1 MLARGVSELDFE
13 IAPSISQRSA
23 GRTVAVRIGSNISS
37 LQAQRRLG
45 DATSSVA
52 TSLARLSSGQRITRA
67 SDDAAGVAIADTL
80 RTRRQV
86 YDRGTKNINDGIS
99 LLTIA
104 DSALGELAGLTTRIL
119 ELAEQAA
126 NGSYSQNQRQA
137 LDNEAQR
144 LREEFFRISR
154 STQFNGL
161 NLFDGSVQGLRIQA
175 GFGLDGSVASALGGR
190 LGQGTFG
197 GSSSMVG
204 GGSSFV
210 TADFDGDGNIDMVS
224 SAGDFLRG
232 RGDGTFQNAT
242 TFATGGP
249 ISSVAAGDFNND
261 GFLDVVTALG
271 TNTLSLYLNNGAG
284 GFQAATSITTGGNA
298 MTVTAV
304 DANRDGRMDI
314 VTGNDN
320 AGTDTI
326 SILLGNGTGG
336 FGAATN
342 VSISAGASPLEFG
355 QGDFNGDGVTDL
367 ALAGSGGLWTF
378 TGNGSG
384 GFGAATAVA
393 GLSGGFSGL
402 GPQMSVADLNGDG
415 LSDIVAANAF
425 AGEADIFIR
434 SANGASFNAPSQAN
448 LSSLLFGI
456 DSLSTADLNGDGA
469 LDIVASSFFGLG
481 SSIVLGDGRGNFGSE
496 RSVSEY
502 YFAIGTADLNGDGVV
517 DLVGVEGG
525 VSTQLGTT
533 RDGVNPILPFSLRTL
548 ADARQAIAPITRKLE
563 ELNKQRGVIGAFQSR
578 LTSAAL
584 SATSQSDGFR
594 AAESRIRDV
603 DVAQESSR
611 LSSAQIQQQA
621 ATAVLAQANLQP
633 NLALQLLRAP

>member
-1 MLARGVSELDFE
+1 
-13 IAPSISQRSA
+13 
-23 GRTVAVRIGSNISS
+23 VAVRIGSNISS

-45 DATSSVA
+45 EATSSVA
-52 TSLARLSSGQRITRA
+52 SSLARLSSGQRITRA

-104 DSALGELAGLTTRIL
+104 DSALGELAGITTRIL

-126 NGSYSQNQRQA
+126 NGSYSPTQRQA
-137 LDNEAQR
+137 LDSESQR

-175 GFGLDGSVASALGGR
+175 GFGIDGSVASSLGGK
-190 LGQGTFG
+190 LGDGSFG
-197 GSSSMVG
+197 AGSSVSANPA
-204 GGSSFV
+204 SSFA
-210 TADFDGDGNIDMVS
+210 TADFDGDGNIDMVT
-224 SAGDFLRG
+224 SAGEFFRG
-232 RGDGTFQNAT
+232 RGNGTFQAAT

-298 MTVTAV
+298 STVMAV

-320 AGTDTI
+320 GGTDTI
-326 SILLGNGTGG
+326 SVLIGNGSGG

-342 VSISAGASPLEFG
+342 ISVGVGANPVELG

-367 ALAGSGGLWTF
+367 ALAGGTGLWTF

-384 GFGAATAVA
+384 GFGAATSVP
-393 GLSGGFSGL
+393 GLSSGFTGM
-402 GPQMSVADLNGDG
+402 GPQLSVADFNGDG
-415 LSDIVAANAF
+415 LADILAANTIV
-425 AGEADIFIR
+425 GSADLFLR
-434 SANGASFNAPSQAN
+434 SANGATFSAPSQIAIP
-448 LSSLLFGI
+448 SMFFGVE
-456 DSLSTADLNGDGA
+456 SLSAADLNGDGA
-469 LDIVASSFFGLG
+469 LDIVASYTGFGT
-481 SSIVLGDGRGNFGSE
+481 SIVLGDGRGNFGSE
-496 RSVSEY
+496 TVVSGGY
-502 YFAIGTADLNGDGVV
+502 NAIGTTDLNGDGVFDV
-517 DLVGVEGG
+517 VGLAVTL
-525 VSTQLGTT
+525 SSQLGTT
-533 RDGVNPILPFSLRTL
+533 RDGISPILPFSLRTQ
-548 ADARQAIAPITRKLE
+548 ADAKQAIAPLSRKLE
-563 ELNKQRGVIGAFQSR
+563 ELNKQRGIIGAFQSR

-621 ATAVLAQANLQP
+621 STAVLAQANLQP